1 MFHAH
6 LIQGC
11 QTRNV
16 VLSGRHAKLGEGVDH
31 RFRQPVNDCTS
42 PGSSVSQKRK
52 PALLPILTAGAGR
65 FLLAD

>member
-1 MFHAH
+1 MLFYP
-6 LIQGC
+6 
-11 QTRNV
+11 V
-16 VLSGRHAKLGEGVDH
+16 DHAKLGEGVDH
-31 RFRQPVNDCTS
+31 RFRQPVNDRTS

>member
-1 MFHAH
+1 MRTSSEAARRAMLFYP
-6 LIQGC
+6 
-11 QTRNV
+11 V
-16 VLSGRHAKLGEGVDH
+16 DHAKLGEGVDH
-31 RFRQPVNDCTS
+31 RFRQPVNDRTS